1 MPPKPIRLNALQL
14 KTLTLLQEIARQP
27 MFASVEAET
36 GVAVIQMMPDAHGD
50 HFHIGPR
57 VVMGRDATGLA
68 NPAVHKA
75 LSRKGLVE
83 ERAGGVIAVTVAGQ
97 EFETGMRDKVLH
109 GSDH

>member
-14 KTLTLLQEIARQP
+14 KTLALLQEIARQP
-27 MFASVEAET
+27 MFASVDAET
-36 GVAVIQMMPDAHGD
+36 GTAVISMMPDAHGD

-57 VVMGRDATGLA
+57 VVMGKDATGLT
-68 NPAVHKA
+68 NPAVYKA

-83 ERAGGVIAVTVAGQ
+83 ERPGGVVVITVAGQ
-97 EFETGMRDKVLH
+97 EYDTGIRDKVLH